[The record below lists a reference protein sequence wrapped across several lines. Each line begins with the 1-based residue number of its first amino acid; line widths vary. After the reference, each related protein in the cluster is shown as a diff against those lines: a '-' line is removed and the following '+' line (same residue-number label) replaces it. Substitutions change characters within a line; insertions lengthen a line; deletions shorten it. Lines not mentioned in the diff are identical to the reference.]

1 MTMLDRENKM
11 NDNEM
16 TMIKRV
22 AKWVAVTYGIE
33 AIKDMAENLPKY
45 IDEYNEAFAEFV
57 VKMQKSQELQDLGSA
72 QVYAE
77 IRGE

>member
-1 MTMLDRENKM
+1 M
-11 NDNEM
+11 NNSE
-16 TMIKRV
+16 TIMIKRV
-22 AKWVAVTYGIE
+22 ARWVAVTYGIE